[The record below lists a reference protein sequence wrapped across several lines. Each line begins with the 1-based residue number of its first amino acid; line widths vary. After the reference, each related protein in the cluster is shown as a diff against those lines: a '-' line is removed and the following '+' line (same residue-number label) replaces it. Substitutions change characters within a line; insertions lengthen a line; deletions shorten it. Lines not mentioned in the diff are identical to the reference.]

1 MANIFT
7 KKHLTSKQKYVIIH
21 SQEEGEIPMN
31 SIQKDMINPDGTID
45 TLLITSNDNYQTLD
59 RNKTYKLAN
68 NIYKKENKLVT
79 AFKNSILGS
88 EIGVKA
94 QGFSTIAILSTIIAV
109 GMFCIMYLSFKI

>member
-1 MANIFT
+1 
-7 KKHLTSKQKYVIIH
+7 
-21 SQEEGEIPMN
+21 
-31 SIQKDMINPDGTID
+31 MINPDGTID